1 MGKSLDFEIIEYIAK
16 NVETNVRELEAALNK
31 VFGYADL
38 IGQNP
43 SIDIAK
49 HLLKDILNSNL
60 NDNVTLETIQKV
72 IADNYNITVA
82 NLRGKSREKKF
93 VIPRQI
99 AIYISRELTESS
111 YSELGEEFG
120 GKDHSTI
127 MTAYKK
133 ISEQIKI
140 DPTLESKIQLL
151 IREIKEYKK

>member
-1 MGKSLDFEIIEYIAK
+1 M
-16 NVETNVRELEAALNK
+16 
-31 VFGYADL
+31 
-38 IGQNP
+38 
-43 SIDIAK
+43 
-49 HLLKDILNSNL
+49 
-60 NDNVTLETIQKV
+60 ETIQKV

-99 AIYISRELTESS
+99 AIYISSELTESS

>member
-1 MGKSLDFEIIEYIAK
+1 M
-16 NVETNVRELEAALNK
+16 
-31 VFGYADL
+31 
-38 IGQNP
+38 
-43 SIDIAK
+43 
-49 HLLKDILNSNL
+49 
-60 NDNVTLETIQKV
+60 
-72 IADNYNITVA
+72 
-82 NLRGKSREKKF
+82 
-93 VIPRQI
+93 
-99 AIYISRELTESS
+99 TESS